1 MRDSFRKLL
10 GRPRAVDPAAEL
22 GMDPGE
28 PFDTRPPRS
37 PRGWV
42 TAAPDVVIV
51 GAPDTG
57 VDRLARSIAAQ
68 PGVHEVRPELRAW
81 ERFFETW
88 PSDADLDRY
97 RSFFARPA
105 GLLSGELA
113 PTTMSLFWA
122 PRMLAAAAPDTRI
135 LVVLRDPVDRYLASR
150 ARLERYRAI
159 AAGWHYGP
167 RSFTHWSAERSFQR
181 GEYGLQLQ
189 WLSDAFPRER
199 ILTLQHE
206 VLERE
211 PGPTFQRVLD
221 FLGLP
226 GADRVEPAAA
236 TPSPADPVPEIE
248 PQRLAA
254 LVGLYRADVR
264 RTLDL
269 VPDLDVSLWPHYR
282 DMARTS

>member
-1 MRDSFRKLL
+1 
-10 GRPRAVDPAAEL
+10 VDPAAEL

-28 PFDTRPPRS
+28 PYDTRPPR
-37 PRGWV
+37 PRRGWV
-42 TAAPDVVIV
+42 TTPPDFVIV
-51 GAPDTG
+51 GAADAG
-57 VDRLARSIAAQ
+57 AERLAGLLAGH
-68 PGVHEVRPELRAW
+68 PGIHEVRPELRAW
-81 ERFFETW
+81 ERYFETW
-88 PSDADLDRY
+88 PSDVDLERY

-150 ARLERYRAI
+150 AHLERYRAM

-189 WLSDAFPRER
+189 WLADAFPSER
-199 ILTLQHE
+199 TLVLQHE
-206 VLERE
+206 VLERD
-211 PGPTFQRVLD
+211 PDATLQRALD

-226 GADRVEPAAA
+226 GVDRVDGDVSTSDSTDAA
-236 TPSPADPVPEIE
+236 PDIE

-254 LVGLYRADVR
+254 IVGLYRPDVR
-264 RTLDL
+264 RTLEL
-269 VPDLDVSLWPHYR
+269 VPDLDVSLWQHYR